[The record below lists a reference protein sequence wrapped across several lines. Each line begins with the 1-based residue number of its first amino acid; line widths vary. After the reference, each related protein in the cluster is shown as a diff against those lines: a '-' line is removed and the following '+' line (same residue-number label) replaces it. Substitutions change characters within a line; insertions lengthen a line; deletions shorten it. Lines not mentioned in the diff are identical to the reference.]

1 MFLFPFRERR
11 NSDPEVDAHFP
22 PPPARKR
29 HLTLGS
35 LNAPALNP
43 PSHSLSSLFFS
54 FKAPID
60 FEIKMAVLPSVNLKL
75 ASPFPRSF
83 LPSSFPNSSGFCYFP
98 SISFEGFFQQGCQEK
113 FLKGL
118 LSQIPFG
125 FMPEDASEEDLVTC
139 AQADVKQAHFTS
151 ESQLSAPTNQVLDP
165 CSLLQET

>member
-60 FEIKMAVLPSVNLKL
+60 FEIKMAVLPSMTPTLHLLSPVPFSHPAFPTPWTSVTSHPFALKDF
-75 ASPFPRSF
+75 SNKDVKKSF
-83 LPSSFPNSSGFCYFP
+83 SRVFYH
-98 SISFEGFFQQGCQEK
+98 K
-113 FLKGL
+113 FLLVSCLRML
-118 LSQIPFG
+118 LRR
-125 FMPEDASEEDLVTC
+125 TW
-139 AQADVKQAHFTS
+139 
-151 ESQLSAPTNQVLDP
+151 
-165 CSLLQET
+165 